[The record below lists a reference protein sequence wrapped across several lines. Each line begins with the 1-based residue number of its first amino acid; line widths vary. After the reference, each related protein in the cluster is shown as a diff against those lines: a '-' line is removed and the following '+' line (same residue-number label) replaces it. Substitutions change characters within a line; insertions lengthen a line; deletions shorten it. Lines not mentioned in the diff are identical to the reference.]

1 MFVMLLCFDAVFGS
15 AVVTDDLEA
24 VAEHFNVYLEEVIL
38 AVTLFVIGFGTAK
51 KFMNSFVW
59 SNRAVSNKA
68 ADLVTDRSFFQE
80 IQISIRMIADQVT

>member
-59 SNRAVSNKA
+59 SVSYKIGVGLLSLHQPLNNGKTKC
-68 ADLVTDRSFFQE
+68 LHF
-80 IQISIRMIADQVT
+80 